1 MTAAELLSVLRK
13 HNTKVT
19 ADNGQ
24 LIIHGP
30 KGALTSELRAKL
42 IERKEEILN
51 FLSNTASSAYP
62 DEPVLQCVSRDRTLC
77 LSFAQQRLWF
87 LDQYE
92 PGSAVYN
99 VSRAVRL
106 KGCLDIDA
114 LERGFNEIVRRHEA
128 LRTSFLMIEGE
139 AVQVIAPS
147 QSLSLAVLDLSDGLE
162 TEREDEARRLARE
175 EARRRSFDLS
185 RGPLVRATV
194 IRLSADDHVL
204 VLTMHHIVSDGWS
217 MGVLYHELSV
227 LYGAFTHNQPSPLS
241 ELPIQYAD
249 YAVWQRQWLKGE
261 VLESQL
267 SYWKKQLE
275 GIPGVLHLPTDHPRP
290 AVQSYR
296 GKRQSI
302 ELSKELTQGVKDL
315 SRKEGVTLF
324 MTLLAA
330 FQTLIYC
337 YTGQKD
343 IVVGSPIANRNRA
356 EIEGLIGFF
365 VNTLVLRTN
374 FSGDPTFKELLGQ
387 VRETA
392 LGAYAHQD
400 LPFEKLVEELKP
412 ERSLSHSPLFQLMF
426 VLQNAPAGHR
436 ELSGLELSPVR
447 LENNTTKFDLSLSL
461 SEQSNRIKGS
471 LEYSTDLFDEATI
484 IRMIGHLQT
493 LLEGIVANPNGR
505 VSELPVLTEAE
516 KHQLLTE
523 WNDTK
528 RDYPQ
533 DKCIHELFEAQVEK
547 SPNAVAVTFEEDRFT
562 YRELNGRANQLAR
575 YLQKLG
581 VGPETLVAICME
593 RSLEMVVGLLGIL
606 KAGGAYVAL
615 DPEYPQ
621 ERLAFML
628 EDAQPAVLVTQERL
642 QEKFSHPHARI
653 VCLDRDWE
661 QIAKEKQ
668 ENTHNKASTDNVA
681 YVIYTSGTTGQPKGV
696 MISHYNISR
705 LFRATEAWFHF
716 SNNDV
721 WTMFHSYAFDFSVWE
736 MWGALLYGGRVVIVP
751 FWISRSPEKFY
762 ELLGEKKVTVLNQT
776 PSAFHQLIQADQS
789 ISNRTELALRLI
801 IFGGEA
807 LDFQSLRPWLDRHG
821 DQYPQLVNMY
831 GITETTVH
839 VTYRVVRAT
848 DVKQGVGSLIGVPLP
863 DLNLYV
869 LDNHRQLVPIGIP
882 GELYVGG
889 AGVGRGYLN
898 RPELTAE
905 RFIANPF
912 NERKADKLYKTGD
925 LVRRMSNGDLEYLGR
940 TDAQVKLRGYR
951 IELGEIESVLSQHP
965 AVQEAAVLAREDNE
979 NPKSEIEN
987 LKSDKRLVAYVVP
1000 RREPALTVGELR
1012 SFLKKKLPEYMVP
1025 LAFVFLDALPLTPNG
1040 KVDRQAL
1047 PAVDQ
1052 NRPEPEESYVAP
1064 RTQAE
1069 EMLAKIW
1076 AEVLKLDKIGIHD
1089 NFFALGGHS
1098 LLATQVISRVRNTF
1112 QVEVPVRTV
1121 FEMPTVVELENA
1133 IEEAKRKGE
1142 SLPPKIS
1149 ISRQPRRVQSS
1160 L

>member
-1 MTAAELLSVLRK
+1 
-13 HNTKVT
+13 
-19 ADNGQ
+19 
-24 LIIHGP
+24 
-30 KGALTSELRAKL
+30 
-42 IERKEEILN
+42 
-51 FLSNTASSAYP
+51 
-62 DEPVLQCVSRDRTLC
+62 
-77 LSFAQQRLWF
+77 
-87 LDQYE
+87 
-92 PGSAVYN
+92 
-99 VSRAVRL
+99 
-106 KGCLDIDA
+106 
-114 LERGFNEIVRRHEA
+114 
-128 LRTSFLMIEGE
+128 
-139 AVQVIAPS
+139 
-147 QSLSLAVLDLSDGLE
+147 
-162 TEREDEARRLARE
+162 
-175 EARRRSFDLS
+175 
-185 RGPLVRATV
+185 
-194 IRLSADDHVL
+194 
-204 VLTMHHIVSDGWS
+204 
-217 MGVLYHELSV
+217 
-227 LYGAFTHNQPSPLS
+227 
-241 ELPIQYAD
+241 
-249 YAVWQRQWLKGE
+249 
-261 VLESQL
+261 
-267 SYWKKQLE
+267 
-275 GIPGVLHLPTDHPRP
+275 
-290 AVQSYR
+290 
-296 GKRQSI
+296 
-302 ELSKELTQGVKDL
+302 
-315 SRKEGVTLF
+315 
-324 MTLLAA
+324 
-330 FQTLIYC
+330 
-337 YTGQKD
+337 
-343 IVVGSPIANRNRA
+343 
-356 EIEGLIGFF
+356 
-365 VNTLVLRTN
+365 
-374 FSGDPTFKELLGQ
+374 
-387 VRETA
+387 
-392 LGAYAHQD
+392 
-400 LPFEKLVEELKP
+400 
-412 ERSLSHSPLFQLMF
+412 
-426 VLQNAPAGHR
+426 
-436 ELSGLELSPVR
+436 
-447 LENNTTKFDLSLSL
+447 
-461 SEQSNRIKGS
+461 
-471 LEYSTDLFDEATI
+471 
-484 IRMIGHLQT
+484 
-493 LLEGIVANPNGR
+493 
-505 VSELPVLTEAE
+505 
-516 KHQLLTE
+516 
-523 WNDTK
+523 
-528 RDYPQ
+528 
-533 DKCIHELFEAQVEK
+533 
-547 SPNAVAVTFEEDRFT
+547 
-562 YRELNGRANQLAR
+562 
-575 YLQKLG
+575 
-581 VGPETLVAICME
+581 
-593 RSLEMVVGLLGIL
+593 
-606 KAGGAYVAL
+606 
-615 DPEYPQ
+615 
-621 ERLAFML
+621 
-628 EDAQPAVLVTQERL
+628 
-642 QEKFSHPHARI
+642 
-653 VCLDRDWE
+653 
-661 QIAKEKQ
+661 
-668 ENTHNKASTDNVA
+668 
-681 YVIYTSGTTGQPKGV
+681 
-696 MISHYNISR
+696 
-705 LFRATEAWFHF
+705 
-716 SNNDV
+716 
-721 WTMFHSYAFDFSVWE
+721 
-736 MWGALLYGGRVVIVP
+736 
-751 FWISRSPEKFY
+751 
-762 ELLGEKKVTVLNQT
+762 
-776 PSAFHQLIQADQS
+776 
-789 ISNRTELALRLI
+789 LI